1 MREQLALFLLGRVC
15 SFRSRSPM
23 GLISKVLMF
32 FLLLSFVSWSINT
45 VMIGAGK
52 QMNKDIDYDDLPFQ
66 WVLGTNNNKEKEARA
81 KKKKKRKQTT
91 ANDETNDTEETNE
104 TDIQQAGKDD
114 DDDEH
119 AHRKKDEKDP
129 RLTAQ
134 AIYEDIPL
142 WVRKLALGKN
152 AERFPK
158 PKKRSE

>member
-1 MREQLALFLLGRVC
+1 
-15 SFRSRSPM
+15 M

-32 FLLLSFVSWSINT
+32 FVLLSFVSWSINT

-66 WVLGTNNNKEKEARA
+66 WVFGTNSNKENEARA
-81 KKKKKRKQTT
+81 KKKKKKKQMTG
-91 ANDETNDTEETNE
+91 NDDTNE
-104 TDIQQAGKDD
+104 TDEQQTGKDD
-114 DDDEH
+114 DDDAEH

-129 RLTAQ
+129 RFTAQ

-158 PKKRSE
+158 TKKKSN